1 MKITAVG
8 GYEEVGRNMTAIE
21 VGGDTFII
29 DMGIRLDRVMI
40 HEDTDISKMGQKE
53 LIEKGIFP
61 DISKVKGNVKAIILG
76 HGHLDHIGAVAKLA
90 KNYRS
95 APIIGTSYTLELIK
109 QEMRYNDIP
118 NRLVTLEQGETTD
131 ITSKISIEFV
141 RMTHSI
147 PQSTMCVAHTPEG
160 ILVYAND
167 FKLDDTPV
175 IGKKP
180 DYARLKELGSEG
192 IKALI
197 VESVSVENEGRTPSE
212 EIAQKLVEDTLL
224 KSDPDKGVLLT
235 TFSSQIARISSIT
248 EIASRMGVT
257 PILLGRSMEKYTNIA
272 ERLKI
277 LDLPGGTQVY
287 GAPKSIKKALEKVV
301 RDGKEKY
308 LPIVTGHQGEVDALL
323 SKITAG
329 KLPYKIEKDDQVVF
343 SSGVIPNPINVAN
356 RYALETKLHM
366 LGARIFKD
374 AHVSGHASRE
384 DHRDVLKMLCPENI
398 IPCHGNLTMLAS
410 YAELAEELGY
420 SIDKDVYLR
429 RNGQRVT
436 L

>member
-1 MKITAVG
+1 MKITTVG

-40 HEDTDISKMGQKE
+40 HEDTDISKMGQRE

-76 HGHLDHIGAVAKLA
+76 HGHLDHIGAVAKLSR
-90 KNYRS
+90 NYKS
-95 APIIGTSYTLELIK
+95 APIIGTPYTMELIK
-109 QEMRYNDIP
+109 HERRYAKIP
-118 NRLVTLEQGETTD
+118 NQLVTLEQGETID
-131 ITSKISIEFV
+131 ITSKISIEFI

-147 PQSTMCVAHTPEG
+147 PHSTMCAAHTPEG
-160 ILVYAND
+160 TLVYAND

-175 IGKKP
+175 LGKKP
-180 DYARLKELGSEG
+180 DYDRLKQLGRDG
-192 IKALI
+192 VKALI
-197 VESVSVENEGRTPSE
+197 VEAVSVSCEWRTPSE

-224 KSDPDKGVLLT
+224 KSDPDSGVLLT
-235 TFSSQIARISSIT
+235 TFSSQIARISSIV
-248 EIASRMGVT
+248 EIASRMGIT
-257 PILLGRSMEKYTNIA
+257 PLLLGRSMEKYTSIA
-272 ERLKI
+272 EKLKI
-277 LDLPGGTQVY
+277 LDMPEGAHVY
-287 GAPKSIKKALEKVV
+287 GDQKSIRRVLERVV
-301 RDGKEKY
+301 KEGKEKY
-308 LPIVTGHQGEVDALL
+308 LPIVTGHQGEPDALL

-329 KLPYKIEKDDQVVF
+329 KLPYKIKKDDQVIF

-356 RYALETKLHM
+356 RYALETKMHM

-374 AHVSGHASRE
+374 AHVSGHASKE
-384 DHRDVLKMLCPENI
+384 DHRDVLKMLKPENI

-410 YAELAEELGY
+410 YAELAEEHGY

-429 RNGQRVT
+429 RNGQNIV